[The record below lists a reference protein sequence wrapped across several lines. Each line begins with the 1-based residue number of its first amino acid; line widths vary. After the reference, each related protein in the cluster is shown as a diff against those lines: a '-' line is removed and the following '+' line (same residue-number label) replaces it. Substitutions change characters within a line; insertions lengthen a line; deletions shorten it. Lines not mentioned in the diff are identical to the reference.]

1 MRLYLTFCVCT
12 VDDVNDNPPQFEQRS
27 YRCVLSEDAKRG
39 QFVTMVTATD
49 PDVSD
54 QTRLVY
60 SLTGG
65 NDQQMFNIDS
75 KRGMDKLSLDCLNTQ
90 LELLSSKLWFL

>member
-1 MRLYLTFCVCT
+1 MFSTFNGEIGSGVLLIDLFSPDLS
-12 VDDVNDNPPQFEQRS
+12 VEDVNDNPPQFEQRS
-27 YRCVLSEDAKRG
+27 YRCVLSEDGKRG
-39 QFVTMVTATD
+39 QFITMVMATD

-75 KRGMDKLSLDCLNTQ
+75 KRG
-90 LELLSSKLWFL
+90 SSIDSIQ

>member
-1 MRLYLTFCVCT
+1 MKNVLALFIDLFSFEKKTT
-12 VDDVNDNPPQFEQRS
+12 VEDVNDNPPQFEQRS
-27 YRCVLSEDAKRG
+27 YRCVLSEDGKRG

-65 NDQQMFNIDS
+65 NDLQMFNIDS
-75 KRGMDKLSLDCLNTQ
+75 KRGIIDSIQ
-90 LELLSSKLWFL
+90 LK

>member
-1 MRLYLTFCVCT
+1 MELCCLIFDHLFA

-49 PDVSD
+49 PDLSD
-54 QTRLVY
+54 QNRLVY

-65 NDQQMFNIDS
+65 NDQQMFNIDA
-75 KRGMDKLSLDCLNTQ
+75 KKGMFLNGFKI
-90 LELLSSKLWFL
+90 ESHG

>member
-1 MRLYLTFCVCT
+1 MFSTWKNVLALFIDLFSFKKKTT
-12 VDDVNDNPPQFEQRS
+12 VEDVNDNPPQFEQRS
-27 YRCVLSEDAKRG
+27 YRCVLSEDGKRG

-65 NDQQMFNIDS
+65 NDLQMFNIDS
-75 KRGMDKLSLDCLNTQ
+75 KRGIIDSIKL
-90 LELLSSKLWFL
+90 K

>member
-1 MRLYLTFCVCT
+1 
-12 VDDVNDNPPQFEQRS
+12 
-27 YRCVLSEDAKRG
+27 
-39 QFVTMVTATD
+39 MVTATD

-54 QTRLVY
+54 QAKLVY

-75 KRGMDKLSLDCLNTQ
+75 KKGEYLK
-90 LELLSSKLWFL
+90 

>member
-1 MRLYLTFCVCT
+1 ME
-12 VDDVNDNPPQFEQRS
+12 DVNDNPPRFEQRS

-54 QTRLVY
+54 QARLVY

-75 KRGMDKLSLDCLNTQ
+75 KKGESTLS
-90 LELLSSKLWFL
+90 K

>member
-1 MRLYLTFCVCT
+1 MIAVE
-12 VDDVNDNPPQFEQRS
+12 DVNDNAPRFEQRS

-39 QFVTMVTATD
+39 QFITMVTATD
-49 PDVSD
+49 PDVAD
-54 QTRLVY
+54 QTKLVY

-75 KRGMDKLSLDCLNTQ
+75 KKGGCF
-90 LELLSSKLWFL
+90 LLKFDVILGLTPPCWLPLQAP